1 MLLIN
6 APSPTNLEGWGV
18 TDRIALA
25 AKKDLREYSAKF
37 DRERSR

>member
-6 APSPTNLEGWGV
+6 APPPTNLEGWGI

-37 DRERSR
+37 DRKRSR